1 MRTTQKRESVERR
14 ISLIWSSMGARIS
27 TSYVMVTAQK
37 DGGAAADRPRLTE
50 VKTPCHTSCCPPAT
64 ALPVQPHLRRQSS
77 VPLSRALP
85 SVLPVSPPSRG
96 TLSSVLGLPPTR
108 GWSSTSPVPT
118 AKRWAR
124 PPVGVKSEVFSLRVV
139 WGGLRG
145 VAWGAAELSGRSCAP
160 ACGAAHPEPPG
171 KLA

>member
-1 MRTTQKRESVERR
+1 MRTTQKRESVSRR

-27 TSYVMVTAQK
+27 PSYVMVTAQK
-37 DGGAAADRPRLTE
+37 DGGAAADRPPLTE

-64 ALPVQPHLRRQSS
+64 ALPAQPHLRRQSS

-85 SVLPVSPPSRG
+85 SVLVSPPSRG
-96 TLSSVLGLPPTR
+96 TLSSVLGLPATR

-145 VAWGAAELSGRSCAP
+145 AAWGCRAERPKLRSRVWSCAP
-160 ACGAAHPEPPG
+160 
-171 KLA
+171 